1 MDDNAERLGRQKMRS
16 DAMKRQFAVHGEV
29 ALGVHRF
36 IARLCYFRLQAHTEG
51 FVDVSIL
58 LWRRRLASEGPS
70 DFNGHPGVSLM
81 HA

>member
-16 DAMKRQFAVHGEV
+16 DAMKRQFAIHGGV
-29 ALGVHRF
+29 ALSVHHF
-36 IARLCYFRLQAHTEG
+36 IGCSRYFRLQAHTEG

-58 LWRRRLASEGPS
+58 LWGRRLASEGLG
-70 DFNGHPGVSLM
+70 DLNGHPDVSLV